1 MVPSVDMWHMSRVH
15 KRVLKLVNFEVQKV
29 QKPEFFNFK
38 LNWSWSRDGMGLICH
53 IPHLCGIFL
62 TNALGLGS
70 CEQSCKVSVMTYLAS
85 SIYIEWSAFKTN
97 FKGKFSKARKQIN
110 LPTISD
116 VKEDTAQEGQGA
128 IKYSSIWEFIKLKL
142 IFAFIFSVKSF
153 FAASKFKKRRNKD
166 ENNKKH
172 VALQSFYS
180 WFEDSQALDRIL
192 NMVKN
197 RKLND
202 EALITEIIY
211 LTKRV
216 KNI

>member
-1 MVPSVDMWHMSRVH
+1 M
-15 KRVLKLVNFEVQKV
+15 
-29 QKPEFFNFK
+29 
-38 LNWSWSRDGMGLICH
+38 
-53 IPHLCGIFL
+53 
-62 TNALGLGS
+62 
-70 CEQSCKVSVMTYLAS
+70 
-85 SIYIEWSAFKTN
+85 
-97 FKGKFSKARKQIN
+97 
-110 LPTISD
+110 
-116 VKEDTAQEGQGA
+116 
-128 IKYSSIWEFIKLKL
+128 KL

-216 KNI
+216 INIKDCNERYIPNMINIGICSPKAGSPLSRGKCGRNRGSESWNSRQHKLY